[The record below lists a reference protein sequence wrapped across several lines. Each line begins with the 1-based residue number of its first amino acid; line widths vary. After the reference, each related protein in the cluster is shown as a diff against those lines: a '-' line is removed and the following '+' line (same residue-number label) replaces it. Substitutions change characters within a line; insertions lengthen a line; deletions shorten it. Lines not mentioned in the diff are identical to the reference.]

1 MTRISLL
8 PSRGVAHL
16 EAPDITPHEELTATG
31 DQTAEPEKS
40 SSIGSV
46 LLIDCGKASKNI
58 QGSRLRV
65 FAEAVP
71 YPYVWWF

>member
-1 MTRISLL
+1 MTLNSLL
-8 PSRGVAHL
+8 PSRGVAQV
-16 EAPDITPHEELTATG
+16 EAPDITPHEVQMGTG
-31 DQTAEPEKS
+31 EQTGKPVKS
-40 SSIGSV
+40 SPIASV

-65 FAEAVP
+65 LAEAAP